1 LHAMTE
7 ALQALKAS
15 APIAEEDDD
24 ADDTTVQQ

>member
-1 LHAMTE
+1 MTE

-24 ADDTTVQQ
+24 GLDETAAQQ